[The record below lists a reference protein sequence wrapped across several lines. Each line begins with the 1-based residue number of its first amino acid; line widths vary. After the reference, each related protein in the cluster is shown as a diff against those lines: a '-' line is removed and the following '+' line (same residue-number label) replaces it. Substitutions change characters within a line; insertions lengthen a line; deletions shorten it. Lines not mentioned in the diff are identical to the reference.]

1 MFSVSVDGR
10 NNRMCLREDDEKGRI
25 DVPTLIGGS
34 TGRTTVYVEP
44 VMYLPVVNLVRD
56 MAN

>member
-1 MFSVSVDGR
+1 
-10 NNRMCLREDDEKGRI
+10 MCLREDDEKGRI